1 MAKNVYLISDHV
13 YDSMVGLVLDTLDK
27 IDEENFESRRE
38 YLGYIVELNMILD
51 ELQGV
56 MR

>member
-56 MR
+56 LR